1 MIRQRGNSLEVVVYQ
16 GRDPITGRSRKVS
29 RTVRGTDKDARLR
42 ARQVELDLAG
52 ETHEGRVRDGAGAT
66 FGQLMDRWFEHAQI
80 EESTR
85 YLARIRLEKHARPAL
100 GSIRLSRLR
109 GEDLDDL
116 YLALRRANRARGNR
130 ARKALA
136 ASSILRLHNDI
147 RSVLNLG
154 VKLRW
159 IARNPAG
166 DASPPTAV
174 KKDPVAPATETI
186 IAFLAALNDEPEI
199 AMFVRLDAVTGMRR
213 AEVCALRRSDL
224 DLDAGS
230 FRKVR
235 SLGTAQGAPYVKATK
250 TGDRRA
256 LALDDETVHQLRLH
270 LKAQDELAATN
281 RTTVGPEGYVFSLEV
296 DASRPMRPDYV
307 TKRVRARRKKVPGAE
322 AITLRSLRHWMATQG
337 FGMGSSAKDVQGRGG
352 WARAST
358 PFDFYAAFLPP
369 GDIAL
374 ARDLGA
380 QLDAAQLDDE
390 DDRNGSPE

>member
-16 GRDPITGRSRKVS
+16 GRANGRSRKVS
-29 RTVRGTDKDARLR
+29 RTIRGTDKAARLA
-42 ARQVELDLAG
+42 ARQVEIDLMAEAADDRADDVAG
-52 ETHEGRVRDGAGAT
+52 T
-66 FGQLMDRWFEHAQI
+66 FGSLIDRWLRTARI

-85 YLARIRLEKHARPAL
+85 YQARLRLDKHVRPVL
-100 GSIRLSRLR
+100 GSTKLVKLKP
-109 GEDLDDL
+109 EHLDDL
-116 YLALRRANRARGNR
+116 YADLERAHGRGKSRRKGLTAPTVR
-130 ARKALA
+130 
-136 ASSILRLHNDI
+136 RLHADI
-147 RSVLNLG
+147 ASVLALG

-159 IARNPAG
+159 IARNPADG
-166 DASPPTAV
+166 ASPPTAV

-186 IAFLAALNDEPEI
+186 VAFLAALNDEPEI

-281 RTTVGPEGYVFSLEV
+281 RTTVGPDGYVFSLEV
-296 DASRPMRPDYV
+296 DGSRPMRPDYV
-307 TKRVRARRKKVPGAE
+307 TKRVRARRAKVPGAE

-374 ARDLGA
+374 ARNLGA
-380 QLDAAQLDDE
+380 QLNGVQLGDDE
-390 DDRNGSPE
+390 GGEDDENGSTV